1 MLSQDSSHLPDEVEQ
16 RIYSDDLIARA
27 DDAVARA
34 EKIRAAW
41 QIFQEKYEIGQS
53 AFHPRK

>member
-1 MLSQDSSHLPDEVEQ
+1 MLSQDSSHLPDAVEK

-34 EKIRAAW
+34 EKIRTAW
-41 QIFQEKYEIGQS
+41 QVFQEKYTVRQS
-53 AFHPRK
+53 TEV